1 MIADELDVSKD
12 TVQKIFVEDKKKKK
26 KFCMRFVP
34 HTSTAEL
41 EEDRFAARKDLIE
54 MADS

>member
-1 MIADELDVSKD
+1 
-12 TVQKIFVEDKKKKK
+12 
-26 KFCMRFVP
+26 MRFVP